1 VTVSVQSKG
10 NSTKKKGGRIKKRRA
25 FSAKEKRAILSIVR
39 RAIKEDLGKGDI
51 TTDPIVPPDR
61 QALAIIFPKQDGI
74 LCGIDFA
81 EMVFREI
88 DKNIDYQ
95 RKIKDGSAI
104 SPGET
109 LATIIG
115 SAAACLK
122 GERTALNILQHL
134 SGIATLTREYVSAS
148 ENLIKILDT
157 RKTLPGLRVMEKYA
171 VRIGGGHN
179 HRFGLYDM
187 VLIKDNH
194 IEIAGGITPAVQA
207 IRGHAEHTFIE
218 VEVRSSNELEEA
230 LSLQVDRIMLD
241 NMNAHQIKE
250 AVKMIRERSDT
261 IEIEVSGGITIRTV
275 KEIAES
281 GIDLVSVGALT
292 HSAPAIDI
300 SMKIK
305 LLE

>member
-1 VTVSVQSKG
+1 
-10 NSTKKKGGRIKKRRA
+10 
-25 FSAKEKRAILSIVR
+25 LSIIR

-51 TTDPIVPPDR
+51 TTDPIVPPSSR
-61 QALAIIFPKQDGI
+61 ALAIIFPKQDGV

-81 EMVFREI
+81 GMVFKEI
-88 DKNIDYQ
+88 DENIDYQ
-95 RKIKDGSAI
+95 AKLQDGSAI
-104 SPGET
+104 TPGET

-115 SAAACLK
+115 SAATCLK
-122 GERTALNILQHL
+122 GERIALNILQHL
-134 SGIATLTREYVSAS
+134 CGIATLTHEYVRAGKGR
-148 ENLIKILDT
+148 IKILDT
-157 RKTLPGLRVMEKYA
+157 RKTHPNLRIMEKYA
-171 VRIGGGHN
+171 VRTGGGYN

-207 IRGHAEHTFIE
+207 VRRHSENVFIE
-218 VEVRSSNELEEA
+218 VEVRSMNELEEA
-230 LSLQVDRIMLD
+230 LSQSVDRVMLD
-241 NMNAHQIKE
+241 NMNARQIQE
-250 AVKMIRERSDT
+250 AVSRIRALSKT
-261 IEIEVSGGITIRTV
+261 IEIEVSGGITVETV

-281 GIDLVSVGALT
+281 GIDLVSVGAVT